1 MLLIIVVLLSLS
13 SVYSNKLSVVTSND
27 DTTISEIKRYT
38 IFGERSSGTKYLG
51 THLQSII
58 ITTTTITITTAT
70 TATTTIIT
78 IITTIIITNLE
89 ELITTNL
96 NVTLTW
102 DYGYKHFF
110 GYNEYN
116 KNKSIAVRM
125 PVGYN
130 YHHLNNNSNDVL
142 FIGIIRHP
150 LQWLAAFKSKPDHV
164 YMNNTLSWNNFM
176 FNEWISIYDKAHH
189 KLDNFYNKEIM
200 SDRHIYTGQRYKNIF
215 ELRRTKT
222 KYLLD
227 DIVNKV
233 KHYYFVRFED
243 VQNRSVD
250 IIHDIANSFNIT
262 IKNISNII
270 TKFSYYSA
278 VRKQAL
284 DSHHLDKDIE
294 EIAKANLDLEI
305 EKRCNYIFTY

>member
-1 MLLIIVVLLSLS
+1 
-13 SVYSNKLSVVTSND
+13 
-27 DTTISEIKRYT
+27 
-38 IFGERSSGTKYLG
+38 
-51 THLQSII
+51 
-58 ITTTTITITTAT
+58 
-70 TATTTIIT
+70 
-78 IITTIIITNLE
+78 
-89 ELITTNL
+89 
-96 NVTLTW
+96 
-102 DYGYKHFF
+102 
-110 GYNEYN
+110 
-116 KNKSIAVRM
+116 
-125 PVGYN
+125 
-130 YHHLNNNSNDVL
+130 VL

-227 DIVNKV
+227 DIVNKI

-262 IKNISNII
+262 IKNKLNII

-305 EKRCNYIFTY
+305 EKRCNYIFNY